1 MRDLEMR
8 NVSQPVEFRAAS
20 KSDSPGTLR
29 GYAIVFNKY
38 SQNLGGFVEQVDPA
52 AARKSLA
59 DNVPVVARGNHD
71 DNQLLGTTEAE
82 TLRLGADDVGVWYEV
97 DLPDTGA
104 GRDHAVLAQRG
115 DLRYSSFA
123 FHTIDDEWGV
133 TDSGFPLR
141 TLTSIHLIDVAPVV
155 SPAYRDSSVGLRSL
169 AEAVH
174 MDVETVREA
183 PAEEIRSLL
192 SGEPIE
198 APAAEKRGDEEAEA
212 GQGETH
218 LAAALL
224 KRAEFEMTHPKI
236 EP

>member
-1 MRDLEMR
+1 MRDLELR
-8 NVSQPVEFRAAS
+8 NVAQPVEFRAA
-20 KSDSPGTLR
+20 KNEDDSPGTLR

-52 AARKSLA
+52 AVRKSLA
-59 DNVPVVARGNHD
+59 DRVPVVARGNHD

-97 DLPDTGA
+97 DLPNTGA
-104 GRDHAVLAQRG
+104 GRDHAVLAKRG

-133 TDSGFPLR
+133 TENDFPLR

-155 SPAYRDSSVGLRSL
+155 SPAYRDSSVAMRSL
-169 AEAVH
+169 AAAVH
-174 MDVETVREA
+174 MDVDAVREA
-183 PAEEIRSLL
+183 PVDEIRSRLN
-192 SGEPIE
+192 GEE
-198 APAAEKRGDEEAEA
+198 VSDVEERSEDEQVEA

-224 KRAEFEMTHPKI
+224 KRAEFEMNHPKI
-236 EP
+236 NP